1 MLSLRRSTDIMRIS
15 QFIRVLIL
23 VTLFLPY
30 LTQAKESSVHEFM
43 LDNGMK
49 VLVRPDHRAPVAI
62 TQVWYKVGSGNEHSG
77 ITGVSHVLE
86 HMMFKGT
93 ETIPAGRFSEIVSE
107 NGGQKNAFTSR
118 DYTAYYE
125 YMGSDRLEIA
135 FKLEADRMRNL
146 KLLPEEFKKELE
158 VVKEERFMRTEDN
171 PESLTYERFNAV
183 AFLNSPYHH
192 PVIGWQEDLDTLKV
206 EDLQK
211 WYDMYYAPNNAT
223 LVVVGDVDPKA
234 VLALAKQ
241 YFGPL
246 KAGELPVAK
255 LRAETPQRGER
266 RIKIQAP
273 AKVPYVLIGYSVPVL
288 NTADDKWEPYALEV
302 LAGIL
307 DGGASSRLTKNLI
320 RKDEIA
326 ASTGVGYSLASRHQ
340 SLFLMEANPTEAH
353 TIADVEAA
361 LKEQVTMLQTD
372 LADPSELARVK
383 AQVIANEV
391 FQRDSVSHMANQL
404 GMLETV
410 GLGWKF
416 VDEYEAKIAAVTAEQ
431 VRDVAKKYLIDKH
444 KTVAELLPQ
453 EIKSSS
459 DKPAKKETPA
469 S

>member
-1 MLSLRRSTDIMRIS
+1 MNITRFVLL
-15 QFIRVLIL
+15 IRVFTLVGLIL
-23 VTLFLPY
+23 PLSS
-30 LTQAKESSVHEFM
+30 QAKESNVHEFM

-62 TQVWYKVGSGNEHSG
+62 TQVWYKVGSGNEYSG

-125 YMGSDRLEIA
+125 YMGADRLEIA

-146 KLLPEEFKKELE
+146 KLLPEEFKKEVE
-158 VVKEERFMRTEDN
+158 VVKEERFMRTEDS

-192 PVIGWQEDLDTLKV
+192 PIIGWQEDLDTLKV
-206 EDLQK
+206 EDLQT
-211 WYDMYYAPNNAT
+211 WYDAWYRPNNAT
-223 LVVVGDVDPKA
+223 LVVVGDVEPKA

-246 KAGELPVAK
+246 KSAEIPEIK
-255 LRAETPQRGER
+255 SRIETPQRGER
-266 RIKIQAP
+266 RIVIKAP
-273 AKVPYVLIGYSVPVL
+273 AKVPYVLLGYQVPVL
-288 NTADDKWEPYALEV
+288 NTAEEKWEPYALEV

-307 DGGASSRLTKNLI
+307 DGGSSSRLTRDLI

-326 ASTGVGYSLASRHQ
+326 ASTGVGYSLSSKHQ
-340 SLFLMEANPTEAH
+340 SLFLMDANPTEAH
-353 TIADVEAA
+353 SIADVEKA
-361 LKEQVTMLQTD
+361 LQAQIDTLKTE
-372 LADPSELARVK
+372 LADVSELARVK
-383 AQVIANEV
+383 ANVIANEV

-416 VDEYEAKIAAVTAEQ
+416 ADEYEANIRAVTAEQ
-431 VRDVAKKYLIDKH
+431 VRDVAKKYLVDEH
-444 KTVAELLPQ
+444 KTVAELVPQ
-453 EIKSSS
+453 DIQSEKALS
-459 DKPAKKETPA
+459 AKDAKEEPA